1 MSKRLTVA
9 IPNYNGGEKLE
20 RAVRSCSN
28 LEMDA
33 EEFEILVVD
42 NCSED
47 NSVHIVENLQD
58 EHSNLRLK
66 VNEENLGRIGNWNRC
81 IEEAKGEFLM
91 LLFVREQIAP
101 GNNVSE
107 LISKLEN
114 SDVRMA
120 VTEQRHL
127 STFDENQG
135 GEFERSNVRKKLR
148 YELLSKGLPDFGP
161 IQCWIIEKELLD
173 SLDHAFKS
181 EYPIVGDQDF
191 MVRLVREMGENGI
204 QDKFLRTDRIG
215 ILWDDTVDR
224 FAKSVTPVEAYEEM
238 LDWYRFEEIHQFTLI
253 PTDLIRIARVS
264 KIENHQFLSK
274 VSGGKY
280 FNDGLVASDFEESL
294 SMRLISFFY
303 PLSWISTIWEIIKEI
318 NAKITVPHF
327 C

>member
-20 RAVRSCSN
+20 RAVKSCSN

-33 EEFEILVVD
+33 TEFEILVVD

-47 NSVHIVENLQD
+47 NSVHIVENLQN
-58 EHSNLRLK
+58 EHSNPRLK

-81 IEEAKGEFLM
+81 IEEAKGKFLM

-101 GNNVSE
+101 ENNISE

-114 SDVRMA
+114 SDARMA
-120 VTEQRHL
+120 VTEDEHL
-127 STFDENQG
+127 SKFDENQG

-161 IQCWIIEKELLD
+161 IQCWIIEKELLN
-173 SLDHAFKS
+173 SLDHGFKS

-191 MVRLVREMGENGI
+191 MVRLGREMRENGI

-215 ILWDDTVDR
+215 ILWDDTVGR
-224 FAKSVTPVEAYEEM
+224 FAKSVTPVEAYEEI
-238 LDWYRFEEIHQFTLI
+238 LDWYTSEYIHQFTLI

-264 KIENHQFLSK
+264 KIENHQFLSR

-280 FNDGLVASDFEESL
+280 FNDGLVASDFENSYLLRLVSL
-294 SMRLISFFY
+294 IY
-303 PLSWISTIWEIIKEI
+303 PFSWMTTATSVLQEL
-318 NAKITVPHF
+318 F
-327 C
+327 GRS